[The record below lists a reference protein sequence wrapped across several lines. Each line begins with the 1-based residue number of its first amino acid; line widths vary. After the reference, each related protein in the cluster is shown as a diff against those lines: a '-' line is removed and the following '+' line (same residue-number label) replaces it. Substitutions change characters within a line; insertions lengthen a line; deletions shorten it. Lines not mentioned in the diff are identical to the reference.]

1 MTIAIHAGRGLL
13 EETYGGAAKTVI
25 AGVEAVCDP
34 TGALYLPQMRLLVVS
49 DLHMEKGSSFA
60 RRGMLLPP
68 YDTGATLD
76 TLAAVIA
83 RYDPATVIS
92 LGDSFHDPEASA
104 RLPAL
109 YAIRLRG
116 LMAGREWIWITGNH
130 DPHRPVHLPGDVAS
144 ELAVG
149 PLVFRHEPRLVSAPG
164 EIAGHLHPAARIVRR
179 GRSVRRS
186 CFASDGERLIMPAFG
201 AYTGALNVLDRAF
214 HGIFAEERLLAF
226 MLGANRVYPVARS
239 VLFPG

>member
-1 MTIAIHAGRGLL
+1 MHSGDHRLG
-13 EETYGGAAKTVI
+13 EPHGGTVKTVI

-34 TGALYLPQMRLLVVS
+34 AGALYFPEMRLLAVS

-68 YDTGATLD
+68 YDTGVTLD
-76 TLAAVIA
+76 LLAAVIA
-83 RYDPATVIS
+83 RYHPATVIS

-130 DPHRPVHLPGDVAS
+130 DPHRPVHLPGDVAG
-144 ELAVG
+144 ELALG
-149 PLVFRHEPRLVSAPG
+149 PLVFRHEPQSGSAPG
-164 EIAGHLHPAARIVRR
+164 EIAGHLHPAAKIVRR

-214 HGIFAEERLLAF
+214 RGLFAEEQLLAF
-226 MLGANRVYPVARS
+226 MLGADRVYTIGRRM
-239 VLFPG
+239 LFPG